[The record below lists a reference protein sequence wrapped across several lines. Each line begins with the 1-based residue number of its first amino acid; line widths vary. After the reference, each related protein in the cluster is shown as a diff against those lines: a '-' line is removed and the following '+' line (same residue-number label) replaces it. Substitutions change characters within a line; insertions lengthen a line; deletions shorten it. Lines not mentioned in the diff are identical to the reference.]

1 MKVSYIHNRRCP
13 LKLVA
18 EFGPLCRKGIEVTVV
33 CPGPVETPNPRT
45 GSTEMCFLLNVYN
58 NRVISARIPSFGTYP
73 TLTYLHLRKW
83 KQGPLGLSITYR
95 IPSKSDRLPPR
106 KVELEFLGNGFSE
119 LDGFF
124 TQWPCLCGSGNTP
137 NSNKHVI
144 VVMRT

>member
-1 MKVSYIHNRRCP
+1 MVFVSNIHNIIIIILASSIP
-13 LKLVA
+13 LINDQEPCYYHLLAFIYLSIHLFLFPVQ
-18 EFGPLCRKGIEVTVV
+18 LCRKGIKVTVV

-45 GSTEMCFLLNVYN
+45 GSTE
-58 NRVISARIPSFGTYP
+58 
-73 TLTYLHLRKW
+73 YLHLRKW

-119 LDGFF
+119 LNGFF

-144 VVMRT
+144 VVMRR